1 MAKLLSGTRIY
12 GSATRDT
19 SLSLGTSAIFA
30 GSTSGTTT
38 LLATATAGTTTLTL
52 PAATDTLVGRAT
64 TDTLTNKTLTSPV
77 ISGGTINNAIIG
89 GTTAA
94 AGSFTTVAASST
106 ITATGDVLGQYLR
119 STNSTGDEGGE
130 ILLYKPAT
138 NSTIAGTGVTIDV
151 YQNKLR
157 IFEQGGTARGVYIDM
172 TAAGAGVS
180 SSLLSGGS
188 TVNSF
193 QTIAVSGQSSVVADS
208 STDTL
213 TLVAGTGITLT
224 TDATADSITIN
235 SSGGSSGNSFET
247 IAVSG
252 QSSVVADSSTDTLTL
267 AAAGVIGIITSP
279 STDTITFTTNK
290 SFPFTKYDGNA
301 SNIPLFTE
309 ASALATSLDT
319 VYLPFAKSDGTSVT
333 TLKLTA

>member
-1 MAKLLSGTRIY
+1 MANKVLLKKSSVGARVPVVGDLDYGELALNYADGKLYYKTSGNTIDTFPSL
-12 GSATRDT
+12 SAT
-19 SLSLGTSAIFA
+19 A
-30 GSTSGTTT
+30 
-38 LLATATAGTTTLTL
+38 
-52 PAATDTLVGRAT
+52 
-64 TDTLTNKTLTSPV
+64 TLTNKTLTSPV

-180 SSLLSGGS
+180 SNLLSGGS
-188 TVNSF
+188 AVNSF
-193 QTIAVSGQSSVVADS
+193 QTIA
-208 STDTL
+208 
-213 TLVAGTGITLT
+213 I
-224 TDATADSITIN
+224 
-235 SSGGSSGNSFET
+235 
-247 IAVSG
+247 SG

-267 AAAGVIGIITSP
+267 AADGVIGIITSP